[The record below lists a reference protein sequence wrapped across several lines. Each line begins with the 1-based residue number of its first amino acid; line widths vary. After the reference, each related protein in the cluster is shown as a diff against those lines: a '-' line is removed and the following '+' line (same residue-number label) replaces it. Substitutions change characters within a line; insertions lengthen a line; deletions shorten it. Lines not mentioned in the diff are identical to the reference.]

1 MGNLEKIYMHT
12 AITDEGKEYHFS
24 AFYPHS
30 IEDAV
35 QAIFNLYTKHVI
47 VKEVKYEEFNDPSE
61 E

>member
-1 MGNLEKIYMHT
+1 MHT